1 MADLTFL
8 QLKALWLISK
18 KKMHGY
24 ELMDSLKTNQG
35 TIYPLLQSL
44 VKSKLIAPV
53 KSGRKKEYKITIRG
67 GKTLKSC
74 CTEFCEIYNDI
85 FKEFVC
91 SSCKCGVKK

>member
-1 MADLTFL
+1 MVDLTFL

-24 ELMDSLKTNQG
+24 ELMEKLRTNQG

-44 VKSKLIAPV
+44 VKSRLI
-53 KSGRKKEYKITIRG
+53 KQTQSGRKKEYIITPN
-67 GKTLKSC
+67 GKKLLKSSC
-74 CTEFCEIYNDI
+74 IDFCKIYSDI

-91 SSCKCGVKK
+91 TKCGVKR